1 MDNRPCTP
9 GCMPRSWVLTP
20 IGVGRGFG
28 IRLPLRLR
36 PISALNFD
44 NLKAGYGLRKVRARA
59 SKEST
64 ACPSA
69 AEAESYI
76 VGVIAA
82 G

>member
-44 NLKAGYGLRKVRARA
+44 NLKAGYGLRKV
-59 SKEST
+59 
-64 ACPSA
+64 PSA

-76 VGVIAA
+76 VGVTAA